1 MLTRTEMSFASK
13 GRICES
19 THPLQLPGATT
30 MSTCDHTEVNAKP
43 LRLLVPINANQD
55 SRWGVEYALRCHRQ
69 GLAVE
74 VVLLNVGEPIT
85 QWEVLRFR
93 TQQEIE
99 QFQSE
104 RAQAFI
110 EEASQPLAANEIA
123 FRGLFKQGKL
133 VFSIL
138 DTAEELDCDEIVMPA
153 SKPWLACLF
162 SSDVVSTVVHQ
173 QRGIPVVLVNAQGD
187 PLKPTRSLQ

>member
-1 MLTRTEMSFASK
+1 MLNNFASND
-13 GRICES
+13 RACQFIH
-19 THPLQLPGATT
+19 TQQLPGADA
-30 MSTCDHTEVNAKP
+30 MSTRDQTEVSARP
-43 LRLLVPINANQD
+43 LRLLVPINANQH
-55 SRWGVEYALRCHRQ
+55 SRWGVQYALRCQRQ
-69 GLAVE
+69 GVRVE
-74 VVLLNVGEPIT
+74 VILLNVGEPIT

-93 TQQEIE
+93 TRQEIE

-173 QRGIPVVLVNAQGD
+173 QRGIPVVLVNGQGD

>member
-1 MLTRTEMSFASK
+1 MLPRTENKFAANGK
-13 GRICES
+13 AYGLIH
-19 THPLQLPGATT
+19 TQQLPGADA
-30 MSTCDHTEVNAKP
+30 MSTHYRTEVNAKP
-43 LRLLVPINANQD
+43 LRLLVPINANED
-55 SRWGVEYALRCHRQ
+55 SRWGVQYALRRHREGTQ
-69 GLAVE
+69 IE

-110 EEASQPLAANEIA
+110 EEASELLAANNVPY
-123 FRGLFKQGKL
+123 RGVFKQGKL

-138 DTAEELDCDEIVMPA
+138 DTAEELDCDEIVMPT
-153 SKPWLACLF
+153 SRTWLSSLF
-162 SSDVVSTVVHQ
+162 SCDVVSTVVRQ
-173 QRGIPVVLVNAQGD
+173 QRGIPVVLVNDGGSK
-187 PLKPTRSLQ
+187 LESTRVLQ

>member
-1 MLTRTEMSFASK
+1 MLPRTENSFVHK
-13 GRICES
+13 GNACES
-19 THPLQLPGATT
+19 THTPQLPGATI

-55 SRWGVEYALRCHRQ
+55 SRWGVEYALRRHRQ
-69 GLAVE
+69 GVAVE
-74 VVLLNVGEPIT
+74 VILLNVGEPIT

-110 EEASQPLAANEIA
+110 EEASQPLADNEIVY
-123 FRGLFKQGKL
+123 RGLFKQGKL

-138 DTAEELDCDEIVMPA
+138 DTAEELACDEIVMPA

-162 SSDVVSTVVHQ
+162 ANDVVSSVVHQ

-187 PLKPTRSLQ
+187 PLKPSRSLQ

>member
-1 MLTRTEMSFASK
+1 MLPRTEMSFASK
-13 GRICES
+13 GKACES
-19 THPLQLPGATT
+19 THTPQLPGATT
-30 MSTCDHTEVNAKP
+30 MSTCDQTEANAKP

-93 TQQEIE
+93 TQREIE

-110 EEASQPLAANEIA
+110 EEASQSLAANGIA
-123 FRGLFKQGKL
+123 FRGLFKQGKR

-138 DTAEELDCDEIVMPA
+138 DTAEELDCDEIVMPV
-153 SKPWLACLF
+153 STTWLASLF
-162 SSDVVSTVVHQ
+162 SCGVVNTVIRQ
-173 QRGIPVVLVNAQGD
+173 QRSVPVVVVNGLGNAQIS
-187 PLKPTRSLQ
+187 PRALQ

>member
-13 GRICES
+13 GKACES
-19 THPLQLPGATT
+19 THTPQLPGATT
-30 MSTCDHTEVNAKP
+30 MSTCDQTEVNAKP
-43 LRLLVPINANQD
+43 LRLLVPINANLD

-69 GLAVE
+69 GVAVE

-173 QRGIPVVLVNAQGD
+173 QRGIPVVLVNGQGD

>member
-1 MLTRTEMSFASK
+1 MLARTENSFASK
-13 GRICES
+13 GNACES
-19 THPLQLPGATT
+19 THTPQLPGATI
-30 MSTCDHTEVNAKP
+30 MSTRDQAEVNAKP

-55 SRWGVEYALRCHRQ
+55 SRWGVEYALRRHRQ
-69 GLAVE
+69 GVAVE
-74 VVLLNVGEPIT
+74 VILLNVGEQIT

-110 EEASQPLAANEIA
+110 EEASQPLADNEIVY
-123 FRGLFKQGKL
+123 RGLFKQGKL

-138 DTAEELDCDEIVMPA
+138 DTAEELACDEIVMPA

-162 SSDVVSTVVHQ
+162 ASDVVNSVVHQ

-187 PLKPTRSLQ
+187 PLKPSRSLQ

>member
-1 MLTRTEMSFASK
+1 MSPITEKCFSSNEK
-13 GRICES
+13 TYGLIH
-19 THPLQLPGATT
+19 TQQLPGADAMRRLDQT
-30 MSTCDHTEVNAKP
+30 SANAKP

-55 SRWGVEYALRCHRQ
+55 SRWGIQYALRRHQ
-69 GLAVE
+69 EGALLE

-110 EEASQPLAANEIA
+110 EEASQLLAANSIP
-123 FRGLFKQGKL
+123 FRGVFKQGKL

-138 DTAEELDCDEIVMPA
+138 DTAEELDCNEIVMPK
-153 SKPWLACLF
+153 SKTWLSSLF
-162 SSDVVSTVVHQ
+162 SCDVVSTAVRQ
-173 QRGIPVVLVNAQGD
+173 QRGIPVVVVNDGGRR
-187 PLKPTRSLQ
+187 LESTRVLQ

>member
-1 MLTRTEMSFASK
+1 
-13 GRICES
+13 
-19 THPLQLPGATT
+19 
-30 MSTCDHTEVNAKP
+30 MSTCDRVNAKP

-123 FRGLFKQGKL
+123 CRGLFKQGKL

-173 QRGIPVVLVNAQGD
+173 QRGIPVVLVNGLGD